1 MSKTFRNHVRILLLV
16 LTLGATTHSPSR
28 AAPATF
34 LDAAAWL
41 NAIAG
46 LPGQGLALLPAVS
59 PDRITGTDG
68 YGSWT
73 GNGQPYAGV
82 SSEGYH
88 LQGTRE
94 TAANSWLGGFAT
106 TFYCHSAYY
115 PCLGLWAVEID
126 LGTPILGFGGQLDY
140 FKGLLGA
147 GDVPPIPLLSDA
159 FHAPPGENP
168 PTGDPPYWYYFGFFG
183 VIFEEPT
190 SIIRLAWWEGLSTDD
205 GSTVRFSDTFII
217 TAVTVREPSA
227 AALLATAL
235 LGLLAMARAT
245 SPKATTRRAG

>member
-1 MSKTFRNHVRILLLV
+1 MSKRAHHYACILVLA
-16 LTLGATTHSPSR
+16 LTLGATTHGPSR

-46 LPGQGLALLPAVS
+46 LPGQGLVQLPAVS

-73 GNGQPYAGV
+73 GSGQPYAGV
-82 SSEGYH
+82 SSEGH
-88 LQGTRE
+88 QLQGTRD
-94 TAANSWLGGFAT
+94 TAVDSTQGGFAT

-140 FKGLLGA
+140 FKGFLTDG
-147 GDVPPIPLLSDA
+147 GPPPIPLLSDA
-159 FHAPPGENP
+159 FYAPPGENP
-168 PTGDPPYWYYFGFFG
+168 YPGEPPYWFYFGFFG

-190 SIIRLAWWEGLSTDD
+190 SIIRLAWWEGLSMDD
-205 GSTVRFSDTFII
+205 GSTVRFTNTFII
-217 TAVTVREPSA
+217 TAATVPEPGTTAILA
-227 AALLATAL
+227 AAL
-235 LGLLAMARAT
+235 LGLLAMAQAN
-245 SPKATTRRAG
+245 SPNTTPRRAR